1 MRCNSCQKE
10 LPEDSKF
17 CIYCGSTLEIPKPP
31 RQKSVISVIFGI
43 LFIFM
48 GFLPYVLGWD
58 VGASRSL
65 MSMYAAQFGIVELMA
80 VTSLQSFANF
90 LAPYLY
96 FPASVLTVYC
106 GLLLVKQEKHSGLM
120 VFSMVMQLLSSLYA
134 AAVKVVLAY
143 FPQVAI
149 SLFRREY
156 YSLTIDAEEIV
167 CSQPEFVAYLQKGA
181 TMHLMVALI
190 CAVLFIVG
198 LAAVKQNRKETG
210 MEKMPTA
217 GNVLMI
223 FMLPVLTACS
233 ALATVLI
240 AQRFG
245 NMATAA
251 FSAAKANFN
260 MHAAMPYLLF
270 VFLFLAVSV
279 LFNKTKRWILVLP
292 ALGTVIALCALAFL
306 TAKPS
311 MAQLGT
317 SQDLMM
323 YGIRY
328 YRSMILSS
336 GFFLI
341 ALFFWFGSVSRDRT
355 PKWLQIV
362 LPLMIPFMYIV
373 TGVLLVVGFQLTWGY
388 SAGLILPSF
397 LVILLSLV
405 VRRRASALQEIPA
418 EPSES
423 VVAEDS
429 L

>member
-1 MRCNSCQKE
+1 MRCNSCKKE

-31 RQKSVISVIFGI
+31 RQKSVFSVILGI
-43 LFIFM
+43 VFILV
-48 GFLPYVLGWD
+48 GFLPYILRWD
-58 VGASRSL
+58 AGASQSL
-65 MSMYAAQFGIVELMA
+65 LAMFASQYGLNEFVVLNALQNFAQFL
-80 VTSLQSFANF
+80 S
-90 LAPYLY
+90 PYLY
-96 FPASVLTVYC
+96 FPASILMVYS
-106 GLLLVKQEKHSGLM
+106 GLLLVKKEKHSGLM
-120 VFSMVMQLLSSLYA
+120 VFTMVMQVLSALYA
-134 AAVKVVLAY
+134 AVVKVVLAF
-143 FPQVAI
+143 FPRVAI
-149 SLFRREY
+149 SLFARGDGFA
-156 YSLTIDAEEIV
+156 IAGEEFLQ
-167 CSQPEFVAYLQKGA
+167 SQPGLVAHIQGG
-181 TMHLMVALI
+181 TTPHLILALA
-190 CAVLFIVG
+190 CVVLVIVG
-198 LAAVKQNRKETG
+198 LAAVKQNRREVG
-210 MEKMPTA
+210 MEMMPTA

-311 MAQLGT
+311 MAKLGT

-328 YRSMILSS
+328 YRSMILNN
-336 GFFLI
+336 GLFLI
-341 ALFFWFGSVSRDRT
+341 GLFFWFGSVSRDRT

-373 TGVLLVVGFQLTWGY
+373 TGVLLVAGFQLTWGY